1 MIFVVILGL
10 FLGIISIFKVSKL
23 LVEQYY
29 SFGRTLGVF
38 KDVIKKEIK
47 LYLTLLFFIISS
59 LIILALKENVVL
71 YIISILSF
79 YLFIPD
85 IPLKNYSFTRRNI
98 LLISFSILFYISS
111 IFLVFFLKMNFLMM
125 FFIPFSCLSLIISFL
140 LLLPLEKLIQHYYL
154 VKARKKI
161 NYKKR
166 IIIGITGSF
175 GKTTM
180 KNLIFSLLRVKYK
193 ISNQNHNYNTLMGLC
208 KYINNE
214 MDINDDVLIFELGID
229 HLNSMHRFKKLFK
242 LDYAVL
248 TSIGEMHLSTFK
260 NLNNIIN
267 EKIKIKDLLN
277 EKGHLIINKS
287 TEKYY
292 QNLSISYD
300 TYSLDSLNILD
311 NNVIKFKDYH
321 IKTKLISSFQFEALS
336 GAIMIAIK
344 NNLSDQEIVLGL
356 NNLLI
361 PSRRLNIIQKG
372 KVTIID
378 DSYNANLNGVL
389 EDLRILQ
396 TYKGQKIVITGGLIE
411 LGKKFELY
419 NRNIA
424 KEMVHCDLI
433 YAVELSFN
441 HPLCDEIRS
450 LGYIEKL
457 KIIDL
462 KSVNELIKD
471 NNEEKTIL
479 ILAKGNNYFLN

>member
-1 MIFVVILGL
+1 M
-10 FLGIISIFKVSKL
+10 
-23 LVEQYY
+23 
-29 SFGRTLGVF
+29 
-38 KDVIKKEIK
+38 
-47 LYLTLLFFIISS
+47 
-59 LIILALKENVVL
+59 
-71 YIISILSF
+71 
-79 YLFIPD
+79 
-85 IPLKNYSFTRRNI
+85 
-98 LLISFSILFYISS
+98 
-111 IFLVFFLKMNFLMM
+111 
-125 FFIPFSCLSLIISFL
+125 
-140 LLLPLEKLIQHYYL
+140 
-154 VKARKKI
+154 
-161 NYKKR
+161 
-166 IIIGITGSF
+166 
-175 GKTTM
+175 
-180 KNLIFSLLRVKYK
+180 
-193 ISNQNHNYNTLMGLC
+193 
-208 KYINNE
+208 
-214 MDINDDVLIFELGID
+214 
-229 HLNSMHRFKKLFK
+229 
-242 LDYAVL
+242 
-248 TSIGEMHLSTFK
+248 
-260 NLNNIIN
+260 
-267 EKIKIKDLLN
+267 
-277 EKGHLIINKS
+277 
-287 TEKYY
+287 
-292 QNLSISYD
+292 
-300 TYSLDSLNILD
+300 
-311 NNVIKFKDYH
+311 IKFKDYH

-433 YAVELSFN
+433 YAVELSLN

-450 LGYIEKL
+450 LGYLEKL

-471 NNEEKTIL
+471 NNEEKAIL